1 MTTPYER
8 TLSVIET
15 GSFLAM
21 LSRNKS
27 LPDNVRD
34 QAKQLLRHYPT
45 PEAVRLAGRCE
56 AIRQDEISKLPLSL
70 QTLHPALATW
80 PLIDP
85 FFCDSRERDTP
96 EHIAPPAAV
105 TVPEFQPI
113 SGTVGARLAVS
124 LQILGLAHSTGVGCL
139 SVEYHCFTSARA
151 QVLSRATVVLG
162 SRARASTWFESPIR
176 SLNRRKPCTRMG
188 DVHEFT
194 EVMEVLM
201 RIEYGF
207 YQ

>member
-21 LSRNKS
+21 LSRDRS

-45 PEAVRLAGRCE
+45 PQAVRLAGQCE
-56 AIRQDEISKLPLSL
+56 AIRQDEISRLPISP

-80 PLIDP
+80 PLIEP
-85 FFCDSRERDTP
+85 FFCDSTERDTAEP
-96 EHIAPPAAV
+96 TAPTASV
-105 TVPEFQPI
+105 IVPKLQPI
-113 SGTVGARLAVS
+113 SGTVGAGLAS
-124 LQILGLAHSTGVGCL
+124 DLQILGLAQSTEVGCL
-139 SVEYHCFTSARA
+139 SVEYRCFTSARA
-151 QVLSRATVVLG
+151 HVLSRAAVLLG

-176 SLNRRKPCTRMG
+176 SLNRRKPCTLMG
-188 DVHEFT
+188 DAHEFT
-194 EVMEVLM
+194 EVMDVL
-201 RIEYGF
+201 IPLEYGI
-207 YQ
+207 YY

>member
-8 TLSVIET
+8 TLSVVET

-21 LSRNKS
+21 LSRDKS

-56 AIRQDEISKLPLSL
+56 AIRQDEISRLPISPH
-70 QTLHPALATW
+70 TLHPALATW
-80 PLIDP
+80 PLLEP
-85 FFCDSRERDTP
+85 FFCDSTEHDTP
-96 EHIAPPAAV
+96 EPNAPMASV
-105 TVPEFQPI
+105 TVPKLQPI
-113 SGTVGARLAVS
+113 SGTEGVRFAVD

-139 SVEYHCFTSARA
+139 SVEYRCFTSARA
-151 QVLSRATVVLG
+151 AVLLRATVVLG
-162 SRARASTWFESPIR
+162 SRARASTWFESHIR
-176 SLNRRKPCTRMG
+176 SLDRRKPCTLIG
-188 DVHEFT
+188 DAQEFK
-194 EVMEVLM
+194 EVMYVLM

>member
-21 LSRNKS
+21 LSRDRS

-45 PEAVRLAGRCE
+45 PQAVRLAGRCE
-56 AIRQDEISKLPLSL
+56 AIRQDEISRLPLSP

-80 PLIDP
+80 PLLDP
-85 FFCDSRERDTP
+85 FFCGSTERDTP
-96 EHIAPPAAV
+96 EPIAPPAVA
-105 TVPEFQPI
+105 TVPKFQSI
-113 SGTVGARLAVS
+113 SGTAGARLAVD
-124 LQILGLAHSTGVGCL
+124 LQILSLAQSTGVGCL
-139 SVEYHCFTSARA
+139 SVEYCCFTSARA

-162 SRARASTWFESPIR
+162 SRARANRWFESPIR
-176 SLNRRKPCTRMG
+176 SLNRRKPCTLMG
-188 DVHEFT
+188 DAHEFT
-194 EVMEVLM
+194 EVVDVLI
-201 RIEYGF
+201 RIEYGI
-207 YQ
+207 YY